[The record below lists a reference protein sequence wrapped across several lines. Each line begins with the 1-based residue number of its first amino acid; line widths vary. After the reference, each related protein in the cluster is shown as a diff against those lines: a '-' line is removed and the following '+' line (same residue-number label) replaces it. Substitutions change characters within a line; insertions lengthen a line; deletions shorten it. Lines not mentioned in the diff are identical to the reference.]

1 MVLLFLNSLG
11 TWEVVL
17 IMAVVLMLFGS
28 KGLPGIAKNLGKGM
42 REIRTASNEIKRD
55 IQNSALDMRK
65 DMGVE
70 NPLDELP
77 KLNKIFDEDSESSV
91 QVDSNK
97 VSIEEAEGTVKVD
110 DIAQTNDSASEQ
122 VEDEST
128 NKAEEEA

>member
-70 NPLDELP
+70 NPLDDLP
-77 KLNKIFDEDSESSV
+77 KLNKIFDEDTESTV
-91 QVDSNK
+91 QLDSNK
-97 VSIEEAEGTVKVD
+97 VSVEEAEGTVKVD

>member
-1 MVLLFLNSLG
+1 MMLLFLNSLG

-65 DMGVE
+65 DLGVE
-70 NPLDELP
+70 NPMDDLP
-77 KLNKIFDEDSESSV
+77 KLNKIFEED
-91 QVDSNK
+91 NNT
-97 VSIEEAEGTVKVD
+97 IKVD
-110 DIAQTNDSASEQ
+110 TNPIESEK
-122 VEDEST
+122 VETGTDNT
-128 NKAEEEA
+128 KEET